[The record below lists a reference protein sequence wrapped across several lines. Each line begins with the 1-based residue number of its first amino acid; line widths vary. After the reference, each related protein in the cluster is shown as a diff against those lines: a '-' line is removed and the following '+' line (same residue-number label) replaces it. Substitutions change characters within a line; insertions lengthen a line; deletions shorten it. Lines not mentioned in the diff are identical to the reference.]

1 MSTAHRPTWA
11 PAKGGE
17 QAAGTRVYAPSR
29 QTSAKNQNSHTQL
42 KFRCAAC
49 WCECRGRTLVPWEPA
64 AQRAAAGWPALR
76 DRADG

>member
-42 KFRCAAC
+42 KFRCVAC
-49 WCECRGRTLVPWEPA
+49 WRK
-64 AQRAAAGWPALR
+64 RAAGRWFLGNLQCSALQR
-76 DRADG
+76 SSLLCQDHAN